1 MGMSLSQLWRKKGQ
15 EPIRKEASAADVTSA
30 GVVDVDAFRSVMR
43 QLAGSV
49 TVITTE
55 TDGVL
60 HGFTA
65 TAVCSVCATPPTIL
79 IVVNKSART
88 HPHIDRRG
96 MFAVNILAATQKGIA
111 EHFAT
116 KGDDQF
122 SNVDYSL
129 TANGV
134 PLINHAAAHLECE
147 IESRNAVG
155 THTIFIARVIGTGTE
170 AATPL
175 IYQDARYG
183 QITYI

>member
-1 MGMSLSQLWRKKGQ
+1 MNTC
-15 EPIRKEASAADVTSA
+15 PIKSAAAPS
-30 GVVDVDAFRSVMR
+30 GPVDAEAFRAVMR

-55 TDGVL
+55 SDGQL

-96 MFAVNILAATQKGIA
+96 VFAVNILAANQKGIA

-116 KGDDQF
+116 KGDNQF
-122 SNVDYSL
+122 SLVDFTLS
-129 TANGV
+129 TRGV
-134 PLINHAAAHLECE
+134 PLINDAAAHLECE
-147 IESRNAVG
+147 IESRVEVA
-155 THTIFIARVIGTGTE
+155 THTIFVGRVIGTDAECT
-170 AATPL
+170 APL
-175 IYQDARYG
+175 IYHDARYG
-183 QITYI
+183 QVAHL